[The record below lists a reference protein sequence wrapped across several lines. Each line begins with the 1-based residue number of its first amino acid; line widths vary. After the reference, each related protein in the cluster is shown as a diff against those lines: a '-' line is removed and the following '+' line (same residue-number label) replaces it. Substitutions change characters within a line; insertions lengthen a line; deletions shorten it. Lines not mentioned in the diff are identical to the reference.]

1 MGRFSSMCAEFMNT
15 SVCTIVEVPC
25 SVTKKLTLVKL
36 FGVIK
41 KKCNVLLLV
50 SRFFFFFASLLP
62 ALLLF
67 SFLPFS
73 TDLVTQGYL
82 SVSSVYSYI
91 AHLKVLTTVNINVLS
106 SISVS
111 CTFLVDELSV
121 MFTLMSVL
129 VVSFMFLT
137 IEFLFSNKGVLLL
150 TLLLLLEFAIIGVFL
165 AHDFLSFFF
174 FFEATLLPMFCIIL
188 FNGSGQN
195 TTKAAYW
202 LAMFTL
208 LSSIFFIV
216 PVLWLYYL
224 AGTLNFTEVQ
234 EYFSQ
239 NTTKA
244 EAVAGILCFSF
255 FLSFAIKVPI
265 MPLHIWLPEVHVEAP
280 TPGSMILASLLLK
293 LGGYGLI
300 RICLGIFPT
309 SFNYIL
315 TTVSPFFLLSL
326 IISALI
332 AVIQTDTK
340 KIIAYSSISHMAV
353 ALLGLTAFNG
363 TGYLGAIVCMFAH
376 SLTAPAL
383 FFLIGCLY
391 DRYHSRN
398 VLYFGGLSRLMPIF
412 TSLLFIFILSNISF
426 PGFLNFIGELQ
437 VIYGFISLDTWSW
450 VVSLSLLAGIVAVT
464 SYNFTLIA
472 RLCWGNVKSAV
483 IAGYTD
489 LLPLEFIFL
498 SGLGCLL
505 IIFGIS
511 PQIILYIADSTYV
524 LSFL

>member
-1 MGRFSSMCAEFMNT
+1 MQCAFTSITIFFFFFYFFSG
-15 SVCTIVEVPC
+15 I
-25 SVTKKLTLVKL
+25 
-36 FGVIK
+36 
-41 KKCNVLLLV
+41 
-50 SRFFFFFASLLP
+50 FFFFASLLP

-216 PVLWLYYL
+216 PVL
-224 AGTLNFTEVQ
+224 
-234 EYFSQ
+234 
-239 NTTKA
+239 
-244 EAVAGILCFSF
+244 
-255 FLSFAIKVPI
+255 
-265 MPLHIWLPEVHVEAP
+265 
-280 TPGSMILASLLLK
+280 
-293 LGGYGLI
+293 
-300 RICLGIFPT
+300 
-309 SFNYIL
+309 
-315 TTVSPFFLLSL
+315 
-326 IISALI
+326 
-332 AVIQTDTK
+332 
-340 KIIAYSSISHMAV
+340 
-353 ALLGLTAFNG
+353 
-363 TGYLGAIVCMFAH
+363 
-376 SLTAPAL
+376 
-383 FFLIGCLY
+383 
-391 DRYHSRN
+391 
-398 VLYFGGLSRLMPIF
+398 
-412 TSLLFIFILSNISF
+412 
-426 PGFLNFIGELQ
+426 
-437 VIYGFISLDTWSW
+437 
-450 VVSLSLLAGIVAVT
+450 
-464 SYNFTLIA
+464 
-472 RLCWGNVKSAV
+472 
-483 IAGYTD
+483 
-489 LLPLEFIFL
+489 
-498 SGLGCLL
+498 
-505 IIFGIS
+505 
-511 PQIILYIADSTYV
+511 
-524 LSFL
+524 